1 MPRLRFSRPDT
12 AALRERPAEPGPLV
26 EEQEAQPA
34 LAATTATAKAV
45 SIFAAAS
52 KEDRELVAAVQTRL
66 LAEPEPSGARRDPE
80 YLPRRIGQLVG
91 DQLEVSGRVV
101 SERERTRIIRLAQAE
116 LLGLGPLE
124 PLLADESVTEI
135 MVNGPNQIWVEREGK
150 LTETGASFL
159 NDEHVRRII
168 DRIIAPLGRRCDET
182 TPMVDARLPDGSR
195 LNAIIPPLCLN
206 GPTLTIRKFFKKPLS
221 VADLIARGAASAEIM
236 ELLRV
241 CVLGRLNVVVAGGTG
256 SGKTTMLNVLSSFIP
271 SDERIVTIEN
281 AAELQLQ
288 QRHVIT
294 LETRPSNIEGRGEI
308 GIRELVVNALRM
320 RPDRIVVGECR
331 SGETLDML
339 QAMNTG
345 HDGSMTT
352 LHANSPRDAIHRIE
366 TMCLMAG
373 IDLPQRAIREQIAS
387 AVHLLVQLERLKDGS
402 RKITKICEITGMEGD
417 VLTMSDLFVF
427 QQQGVRDGKV
437 IGRVVPTGI
446 RPRFLE
452 QLQTHGLNLPPQIFG
467 FGAGRGER

>member
-1 MPRLRFSRPDT
+1 MPRLRFSRPDAG
-12 AALRERPAEPGPLV
+12 AAQRPAELSPTID
-26 EEQEAQPA
+26 EPA
-34 LAATTATAKAV
+34 APATPPANKGAAA
-45 SIFAAAS
+45 IFAPAS
-52 KEDRELVAAVQTRL
+52 REDRELVTAVQTRL
-66 LAEPEPSGARRDPE
+66 LAEPEPAGARRDPE

-91 DQLEVSGRVV
+91 EQLEVSGRVV
-101 SERERTRIIRLAQAE
+101 SDRERVRIIRLAQAE

-124 PLLADESVTEI
+124 PLLADDSITEI

-150 LTETGASFL
+150 IEETGVAFL

-206 GPTLTIRKFFKKPLS
+206 GPTLTIRKFFKRPLTA
-221 VADLIARGAASAEIM
+221 ADLIARGAATPELI
-236 ELLRV
+236 ELLKV
-241 CVLGRLNVVVAGGTG
+241 CVLGRLNIIVSGGTG
-256 SGKTTMLNVLSSFIP
+256 TGKTTMLNMLSSFIP
-271 SDERIVTIEN
+271 GDERIVTIEN

-294 LETRPSNIEGRGEI
+294 LETRPANIEGRGEV

-387 AVHLLVQLERLKDGS
+387 AVHLIVQLERLKDGT
-402 RKITKICEITGMEGD
+402 RKITKICEVTGMEGD

-427 QQQGVRDGKV
+427 QAQGVRDGKV
-437 IGRVVPTGI
+437 QGKVMPTGI

-452 QLQTHGLNLPPQIFG
+452 QLQQHGLNLPPQVFG